1 MCLLLILGI
10 SFLNIWWG
18 KWKLCFLTHKF
29 SSKILSSIVSLAQ
42 TYPTHPLRFFTIAY
56 CHRHIKESGNW
67 VWKNSSKFGAH
78 KYMMYFPIKGKKY
91 KFWFWIRVSF
101 LKPKSCSWHQNDY
114 LLPPIYLLL
123 LHMRSNLLTYLHH
136 TLHSYWLGYTALQT
150 HPCNENR
157 VPCNENRFFPVRISS
172 QGKPCF
178 HYRGGFTVYLNMHLW
193 MFHIIK

>member
-1 MCLLLILGI
+1 MYLNLILGI

-78 KYMMYFPIKGKKY
+78 KYMMYFPIKQKKKKLWY
-91 KFWFWIRVSF
+91 WIRVSF

-114 LLPPIYLLL
+114 LLPSIHIPPAI
-123 LHMRSNLLTYLHH
+123 TY
-136 TLHSYWLGYTALQT
+136 AVQ
-150 HPCNENR
+150 
-157 VPCNENRFFPVRISS
+157 
-172 QGKPCF
+172 
-178 HYRGGFTVYLNMHLW
+178 FTY
-193 MFHIIK
+193 IIH

>member
-1 MCLLLILGI
+1 MVLFGAEKQFIQDLHIPVELLNQRRIYLDVISLKQKIMYLNLILGI

-78 KYMMYFPIKGKKY
+78 KYMMYFPIKQKK
-91 KFWFWIRVSF
+91 IET
-101 LKPKSCSWHQNDY
+101 LILNKSE
-114 LLPPIYLLL
+114 LLETKILFVASERLFITLYPHTSCYYICGPIYL
-123 LHMRSNLLTYLHH
+123 HQ
-136 TLHSYWLGYTALQT
+136 TLG
-150 HPCNENR
+150 
-157 VPCNENRFFPVRISS
+157 I
-172 QGKPCF
+172 G
-178 HYRGGFTVYLNMHLW
+178 
-193 MFHIIK
+193 